1 MMGDETEHSVELLER
16 LLGDP
21 QLRRRF
27 RTDAAA
33 VLNEA
38 GLPELAAGLGH
49 GGRALMTLEMRESR
63 SSLAG
68 VMVAAAAE
76 GVDLAQFAEHAAPA
90 LARDAGDAIHQLMQ
104 HPHHPA
110 PTPVPEAAPQRPA
123 APNFSSPAEAPTLAQ
138 PEPKAP
144 SAANTAL
151 PAGQP
156 AASAA
161 PAAPPQS
168 DGASASAPAAMQTP
182 SQGARLVTSS
192 EGPTAPH
199 AGGGAGHAGAGHAGS
214 GGARSGGAGSGG
226 AGSGGASV
234 APDPGQHP
242 PGQHASGQQ
251 GHQPAGTAAAPVAPE
266 PPDAGPAYPGD
277 QATPQQIAAWMGAHA
292 QRAGLPPELPVMA
305 ALTESGLRNLSYGD
319 RDSVGFFQMRVGI
332 WDQGAYAGYPSN
344 PELQIQWFI
353 DHAVAVKSEY
363 PGLVNDPNSWGE
375 WVANVE
381 QPAQQYRYRYQLQLS
396 TAQALLHGADLT
408 SGASAAPAT
417 PAPGG
422 ASQIP
427 VGQAAL
433 KVAMHFTG
441 GGQPGSSLDTGPSS
455 AEMVQFAYSQ
465 QGVQLPRVAAQQF
478 DIGMPVSQQHL
489 KPGDAVFF
497 AERDGYVDHVGL
509 YVGNGRFV
517 TSVEGGGGVRLA
529 SIADPPFQGQR
540 FIGGRRYTPE
550 ALGDPGRFARPLPTI
565 KG

>member
-1 MMGDETEHSVELLER
+1 MTDEVQRSVELLER

-27 RTDAAA
+27 RNDAAT
-33 VLNEA
+33 VLTEA
-38 GLPELAAGLGH
+38 GLPELATGLGR

-90 LARDAGDAIHQLMQ
+90 LARDAGEAVHQLMQ
-104 HPHHPA
+104 HPQHPA
-110 PTPVPEAAPQRPA
+110 PKPAHAAAPQAPA
-123 APNFSSPAEAPTLAQ
+123 RPNFDPPAEAPTLAQ

-144 SAANTAL
+144 SAAGAVPPSSQPAVT
-151 PAGQP
+151 PAGAAQPEAASASQP
-156 AASAA
+156 AAM
-161 PAAPPQS
+161 P
-168 DGASASAPAAMQTP
+168 TP

-192 EGPTAPH
+192 EGPRGH
-199 AGGGAGHAGAGHAGS
+199 HVGGHAGAGGH
-214 GGARSGGAGSGG
+214 GGPA
-226 AGSGGASV
+226 
-234 APDPGQHP
+234 D
-242 PGQHASGQQ
+242 
-251 GHQPAGTAAAPVAPE
+251 HQPEGTTPAPVAPE
-266 PPDAGPAYPGD
+266 PADGGPVYPGD

-332 WDQGAYAGYPSN
+332 WDQGSYAGYPSN

-353 DHAVAVKSEY
+353 DHAVAVKDQY
-363 PGLVNDPNSWGE
+363 PGLADNPNSWGE
-375 WVANVE
+375 WVASVE
-381 QPAQQYRYRYQLQLS
+381 QPAAQYRYRYQLQLS
-396 TAQALLHGADLT
+396 EAQALLRGADLA
-408 SGASAAPAT
+408 SGGAGGAAAPA
-417 PAPGG
+417 PPPV
-422 ASQIP
+422 P
-427 VGQAAL
+427 VGQEAL

-441 GGQPGSSLDTGPSS
+441 GAAPGSGLDTGPSS
-455 AEMVQFAYSQ
+455 AEMVQFAYAQ
-465 QGVQLPRVAAQQF
+465 QGVQMPKVAAQQF
-478 DIGMPVSQQHL
+478 DIGIPVSEKHL

-497 AERDGYVDHVGL
+497 ARPDGYVDHVGL

-529 SIADPPFQGQR
+529 SIADPPFQGHYV
-540 FIGGRRYTPE
+540 GARRYTAE
-550 ALGDPGRFARPLPTI
+550 ALGDPGRYARPLPTI

>member
-1 MMGDETEHSVELLER
+1 MTDELERSVELLER

-27 RTDAAA
+27 RGDAAT
-33 VLNEA
+33 VLTEA

-90 LARDAGDAIHQLMQ
+90 LAREAGDAIHHLIR
-104 HPHHPA
+104 HPHHAAAKPVHDAAPPQPAKPSFA
-110 PTPVPEAAPQRPA
+110 PTETPA
-123 APNFSSPAEAPTLAQ
+123 LAQ

-144 SAANTAL
+144 SA
-151 PAGQP
+151 P
-156 AASAA
+156 AAAA
-161 PAAPPQS
+161 ATSQP
-168 DGASASAPAAMQTP
+168 SAPATP
-182 SQGARLVTSS
+182 SAPAQSEAAPSTEPATMHRRSEAARLVISP
-192 EGPTAPH
+192 EGAPGRH
-199 AGGGAGHAGAGHAGS
+199 GSAGAAGHGSGRGGS
-214 GGARSGGAGSGG
+214 GGAAVSQE
-226 AGSGGASV
+226 
-234 APDPGQHP
+234 P
-242 PGQHASGQQ
+242 GQQ
-251 GHQPAGTAAAPVAPE
+251 GADHQPAGVTPE
-266 PPDAGPAYPGD
+266 PPAPAPADTAPAYPGD

-292 QRAGLPPELPVMA
+292 QAAGLPPELPVMA

-344 PELQIQWFI
+344 PELQMQWFI
-353 DHAVAVKSEY
+353 DHAAAVKSQY
-363 PGLVNDPNSWGE
+363 PELANNPSSWGE
-375 WVANVE
+375 WVANIE
-381 QPAQQYRYRYQLQLS
+381 QPAEPYRYRYQLELS

-408 SGASAAPAT
+408 SGAAAAPA
-417 PAPGG
+417 APVPPPV
-422 ASQIP
+422 P

-433 KVAMHFTG
+433 KDAMRFTG
-441 GGQPGSSLDTGPSS
+441 GAQAGSSLDTGPTS
-455 AEMVQFAYSQ
+455 AEMVQYAYAQ
-465 QGVQLPRVAAQQF
+465 QGVQMPKVAAQQF
-478 DIGMPVSQQHL
+478 DIGMPVSEHHL

-517 TSVEGGGGVRLA
+517 TAAEGGGGVRLA
-529 SIADPPFQGQR
+529 AISDPPFQGHY
-540 FIGGRRYTPE
+540 IGARRYTTQ
-550 ALGDPGRFARPLPTI
+550 ALGDPGRYARPLPTI